1 MEPIVF
7 LLAVHRDRRCRKDR
21 GLTVNITRRLSQFA
35 LLAITL
41 SGCASAADDGT
52 PPSEASTASDAQAL
66 GGAVAPDADAA
77 LDADAADCDSAAL
90 APAASAGS
98 YAEFTSILETASVN
112 LDSPE
117 IGGSTCTRV
126 CKCCK
131 NNGNRFCCS
140 HCRFCSGPIGVSGE
154 ALAR

>member
-1 MEPIVF
+1 M
-7 LLAVHRDRRCRKDR
+7 K
-21 GLTVNITRRLSQFA
+21 NITRRLFQFV

-41 SGCASAADDGT
+41 SGCASAVDDGSL
-52 PPSEASTASDAQAL
+52 PPPEASTVPDSQAL
-66 GGAVAPDADAA
+66 RGVAAPDADPAQ
-77 LDADAADCDSAAL
+77 DADAADCNSAAL

-117 IGGSTCTRV
+117 IGGSTCRRV
-126 CKCCK
+126 CNCCK

-140 HCRFCSGPIGVSGE
+140 HCRFCSGPIGVSSE
-154 ALAR
+154 VFAP